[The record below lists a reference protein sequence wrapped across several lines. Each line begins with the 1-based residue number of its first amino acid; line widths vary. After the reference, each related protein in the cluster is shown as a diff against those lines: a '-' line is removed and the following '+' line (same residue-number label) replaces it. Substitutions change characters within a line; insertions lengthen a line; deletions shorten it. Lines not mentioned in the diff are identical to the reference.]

1 MIKYT
6 FNIAYLLSSSKYASS
21 LIIDYGDMQAF
32 SDSFRGIKDQK
43 ILKGEELLKYSGECD
58 LTSYVNFRAIKNVL
72 LRNSNIKFGGLMDQG
87 DFLECLGIENRAND
101 LKRDLNLNKSE
112 IIDRQYHRL
121 VDGDEMGDTYKF
133 LYAHKSNNNPVF
145 PFIDEIMDYINQNK

>member
-1 MIKYT
+1 MKYT
-6 FNIAYLLSSSKYASS
+6 LNISYLLSTSPMASA

-32 SDSFRGIKDQK
+32 SNSFRGIKDQR
-43 ILKGEELLKYSGECD
+43 ILKKEEILDNSGECD

-72 LRNSNIKFGGLMDQG
+72 GKFSNLKFGGIMQQG

-101 LKRDLNLNKSE
+101 LKKNLNLNKSE

-121 VDGDEMGDTYKF
+121 VDPDKMGDTYKVF
-133 LYAHKSNNNPVF
+133 YIHKNTNKPVY
-145 PFIDEIMDYINQNK
+145 PFIEEILDYIKNK